1 MGLGVTE
8 MQKYKWHIA
17 STFFKVLNP
26 DLKEIDRY
34 TNTGKT
40 HTHTHSHIH
49 IHTDRFWRQS
59 EWDLPDTTEYTPRE
73 QCGSVTLGLAFLC
86 WKSLNPDGCPLFS
99 EPTSSPVKDTRWPPY
114 PAGSVLEVL
123 SGSRWLTSYR
133 GAKKKDQASMF
144 QLLQAEPTQSNEKT
158 RGWDSHALLD
168 WPLQWSGAG

>member
-1 MGLGVTE
+1 MSESFLILMSTLLGSNVNLSLWGLL
-8 MQKYKWHIA
+8 Y
-17 STFFKVLNP
+17 
-26 DLKEIDRY
+26 
-34 TNTGKT
+34 
-40 HTHTHSHIH
+40 
-49 IHTDRFWRQS
+49 
-59 EWDLPDTTEYTPRE
+59 
-73 QCGSVTLGLAFLC
+73 LG

-158 RGWDSHALLD
+158 RG
-168 WPLQWSGAG
+168 